1 MHGEVVTI
9 IRLAIEWAALVIEI
23 LAVVIIVSSVIMAVI
38 SHGTVRFLFHVET
51 PGAFAAYKHQ
61 LAKPL
66 LLALDF
72 LVAGD
77 VVKTI
82 ALEPTLNNVAVL
94 GLLVIIR
101 TFLSWSITVEMEG
114 HWPWQTGSGEELQK
128 REH

>member
-1 MHGEVVTI
+1 MHGEVVTT
-9 IRLAIEWAALVIEI
+9 IRLIIEWAALVIEV
-23 LAVVIIVSSVIMAVI
+23 LAVVIIVASVIMAVI
-38 SHGTVRFLFHVET
+38 SHGTVRFLFHVEK

-101 TFLSWSITVEMEG
+101 TFLSWSITVEMDG
-114 HWPWQTGSGEELQK
+114 HWPWQTSPKEESQK
-128 REH
+128 Q

>member
-1 MHGEVVTI
+1 MHGELVAT
-9 IRLAIEWAALVIEI
+9 IRLAIEWASLGIEVV
-23 LAVVIIVSSVIMAVI
+23 AVVIIVSSVVMAVI
-38 SHGTVRFLFHVET
+38 SRGIVRFLVHVEK

-94 GLLVIIR
+94 GFLVVIR

-114 HWPWQTGSGEELQK
+114 HWPWQQVLEQK
-128 REH
+128 PPPRAQ